1 MPKDKVPANVQTGDA
16 EDLRNPG
23 TMTLPDLMERSFD
36 GVNINQSQGNP
47 YQPDINFRGFTAS
60 PLLDG
65 RPASRCSRTGCASTN
80 HSATA

>member
-1 MPKDKVPANVQTGDA
+1 MQTGDA

-36 GVNINQSQGNP
+36 SVNINQSQGNP

-60 PLLDG
+60 PLLG
-65 RPASRCSRTGCASTN
+65 TSPGSLFQACASTN